1 MRLAAAAL
9 LMLFAFQISATSPPV
24 IPPKIRNEGEKI
36 LDWVKDP
43 TLLDALQKQNK
54 MPTSLDEIQKLDRE
68 WVEGKISEDFVNSK
82 LQGPCAE
89 KLKEFESKILSAS
102 ESFLMDAKGALVCA
116 TKKTSD
122 YWQGDEPKWKDAF
135 ESSESI
141 VFGARNYDESTK
153 STLMHISVPV
163 KENQKPIGVIS
174 VGINLT
180 KLSEY

>member
-1 MRLAAAAL
+1 ML
-9 LMLFAFQISATSPPV
+9 LAFQMSASTPV

-43 TLLDALQKQNK
+43 TLLEALQKQNK
-54 MPTSLDEIQKLDRE
+54 MSKSLDEIQKVDRE
-68 WVEGKISEDFVNSK
+68 WVEGNISEDFVNSK

-89 KLKEFESKILSAS
+89 KLKEFESKIPSAS
-102 ESFLMDAKGALVCA
+102 ESFLMDAQGGLVCA

-135 ESSESI
+135 EGSEDI

-153 STLMHISVPV
+153 STLMHISAPV
-163 KENQKPIGVIS
+163 RENQKTIGVVS